1 MLVAALLGVTVLL
14 VLGLGRLSAAAVDR
28 ARTDAVAD
36 LTALAAVTG
45 GQAGAERVASAA
57 GGEVVRLTLGTT
69 GAATVVVRL
78 GASTASA
85 AAVPGPV
92 VVPG

>member
-1 MLVAALLGVTVLL
+1 VLVAALLGVTVLL
-14 VLGLGRLSAAAVDR
+14 VLGLGRLVAAAVDR

-45 GQAGAERVASAA
+45 GEDGAARVASVA
-57 GGEVVRLTLGTT
+57 GAEVVRLTVGTT

-92 VVPG
+92 VVPD

>member
-36 LTALAAVTG
+36 LTALAAATG

-92 VVPG
+92 VAPG